1 MFRLEKVLRWK
12 EGLEREARVRRLETE
27 RRVTHAE
34 GEMARTRARRESA
47 PDEGAGVAELAQWS
61 RYLESLLRAEA
72 RLQSRVDELRLILDA
87 RVREHVELR
96 RDVKGLERL
105 AEKEEARTRR
115 RRERRAQEHLD
126 DAASRTHLPHPGK
139 IDRVDETVRV
149 ERTREGAA
157 P

>member
-1 MFRLEKVLRWK
+1 VFRLEKVLRWK
-12 EGLEREARVRRLETE
+12 EGLEREARVRRLESE

-34 GEMARTRARRESA
+34 EEMVRTRARRESA
-47 PDEGAGVAELAQWS
+47 PDEGAGIDELARWS
-61 RYLESLLRAEA
+61 RYLESLRRAEA
-72 RLQSRVDELRLILDA
+72 RLQSRIDELRLVLEA
-87 RVREHVELR
+87 RIREHVELR

-105 AEKEEARTRR
+105 AEKDEARTRR
-115 RRERRAQEHLD
+115 RREKQAQEHLD

-139 IDRVDETVRV
+139 IGRVDESDRV